1 MTVKKAEIRERFC
14 FFCGKI
20 RNANLAYHMAI
31 YGELYYDKSN
41 SEKNQIAASW
51 SFFSQHFGMFNSM
64 LENMIAVQKELVL
77 ERTYYMDD
85 KMAYFMNML
94 IDEDDIKC

>member
-1 MTVKKAEIRERFC
+1 MIAKKAGIRESFCFFVEKSDMQIEHIIWQYMKNCIMINRTVKKIRLLQV
-14 FFCGKI
+14 GV
-20 RNANLAYHMAI
+20 
-31 YGELYYDKSN
+31 
-41 SEKNQIAASW
+41 
-51 SFFSQHFGMFNSM
+51 FSQHFGMFNSM